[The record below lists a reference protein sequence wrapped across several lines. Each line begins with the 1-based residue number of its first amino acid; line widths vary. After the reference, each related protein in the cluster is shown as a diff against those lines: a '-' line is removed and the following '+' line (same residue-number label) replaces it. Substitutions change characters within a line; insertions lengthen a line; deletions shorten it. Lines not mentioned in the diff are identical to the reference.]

1 MTAAFSNF
9 SLLSCDPIAGLETI
23 VVSPSSTAYTKAF
36 SLTMW
41 DSKEGLF
48 ITVAGTRYGVNPS
61 DVTLVVQQA
70 TLQDAPVAAWEDV
83 GSAVDLGTGGTVGVP
98 ASFYSTISVI
108 PQVLTVS
115 MMPYVRLKI
124 IAAAASG
131 TSINKLFRT
140 SKGR

>member
-23 VVSPSSTAYTKAF
+23 VVIPSSTAYTKAF

-48 ITVAGTRYGVNPS
+48 ITLAGTRYGTNDS

-70 TLQDAPVAAWEDV
+70 TLQDAPNSAWEDV
-83 GSAVDLGTGGTVGVP
+83 GSAVDIGTGGTVGVP
-98 ASFYSTISVI
+98 AAFYTTVSVI
-108 PQVLTVS
+108 PQVVTGS
-115 MMPYVRLKI
+115 MMPFVRLKL
-124 IAAAASG
+124 IASAASG
-131 TSINKLFRT
+131 MSINKLFRT